1 MTPNTPLKLNY
12 NSTEAEVCLRE
23 VVRNLPGGVEVF
35 MIGGAVRNALIR
47 EIHGDILT
55 QRDYD
60 LVVTKGSKQ
69 FTPYLETLGYEARP
83 YPSHQD
89 EQVVYSKPLN
99 DEAKNGDSYVNW
111 LVFDIHTMDGT
122 TIEENIKDN
131 VAFTVNGC
139 ALSLRDLYTGPWQQ
153 RLIQVL
159 PTALQDIK
167 DKKLR
172 LNYDGYKYMAT
183 NFYAMLRFMSVGFTP
198 PPEKDIRLLLQELP
212 HVEHARFES
221 NVHKVWKYI
230 GGEDKARALVKD
242 LGVDLDVF
250 DEEAIESALGEKKQ
264 REVE

>member
-1 MTPNTPLKLNY
+1 MTSNTPLKLNY
-12 NSTEAEVCLRE
+12 NLPEAETCLRE
-23 VVRNLPGGVEVF
+23 VVRNLPDNVEVY
-35 MIGGAVRNALIR
+35 MIGGSIRNALIR
-47 EIHGDILT
+47 EIHGNVLT

-69 FTPYLETLGYEARP
+69 FTTYLEALGYEARP

-99 DEAKNGDSYVNW
+99 EEAKNGDSYVNW

-139 ALSLRDLYTGPWQQ
+139 ALNLRDLYTGSWQQ
-153 RLIQVL
+153 TLIQVL

-167 DKKLR
+167 DKELR

-198 PPEKDIRLLLQELP
+198 PPDKDIQLLLHELP
-212 HVEHARFES
+212 NVEHARFES
-221 NVHKVWKYI
+221 NIHKVWKYV
-230 GGEDKARALVKD
+230 GGEDKARALVRS
-242 LGVDLDVF
+242 LGVNIDVF
-250 DEEAIESALGEKKQ
+250 DESAIKVALGQK
-264 REVE
+264 